1 MSDPQV
7 LFLDEPTVGLDPR
20 IRHELLDVIADL
32 RTRREMTVL
41 VTTHYLDEAE
51 RLCDRVAIIHAGRI
65 VALDTP
71 AALLAGLGREI
82 VELRVAGDPGSAL
95 SRLRARGVAGG
106 DAFAV
111 GATVT
116 VPLHDRGAGDAIT
129 AIGRARPRARDRH
142 AQAHARRRL
151 PAPHRRSPRRGRLTT
166 STNRSQTM
174 STATEIATLP
184 RRGIAFPGLGSLVT
198 LARRRCQLTVRT
210 PRELVVPLVTPI
222 LFALVIAPALKDAL
236 HTSAGYESLVA
247 VGTVGLLIPLNTMFS
262 GLSVIGD
269 REQGAQR
276 ELLAAPIRR
285 SLLVFG
291 NLVVALAITGF
302 QVVTLLAFAL
312 ARGIDFNASG
322 SGIIWFVASAVL
334 FAVGMYGV
342 AETLASRV
350 PKQDEYIS
358 RVPAIAIVPWFLAG
372 SLFPISALPE
382 LLTWITKFLP
392 LTHGLAVMRYGL
404 LGDASG
410 LHNIWG
416 AHDATAMAT
425 LSLLVVAAF
434 ATLMVS
440 IAIRTFTRAASQ

>member
-1 MSDPQV
+1 
-7 LFLDEPTVGLDPR
+7 
-20 IRHELLDVIADL
+20 
-32 RTRREMTVL
+32 
-41 VTTHYLDEAE
+41 
-51 RLCDRVAIIHAGRI
+51 
-65 VALDTP
+65 
-71 AALLAGLGREI
+71 
-82 VELRVAGDPGSAL
+82 
-95 SRLRARGVAGG
+95 
-106 DAFAV
+106 
-111 GATVT
+111 
-116 VPLHDRGAGDAIT
+116 
-129 AIGRARPRARDRH
+129 
-142 AQAHARRRL
+142 
-151 PAPHRRSPRRGRLTT
+151 
-166 STNRSQTM
+166 M
-174 STATEIATLP
+174 STATETATLP
-184 RRGIAFPGLGSLVT
+184 RRSISFPGLASLAT
-198 LARRRCQLTVRT
+198 LARRRFQLTVRT

-236 HTSAGYESLVA
+236 HTSADYESLVA

-285 SLLVFG
+285 PLLVLG
-291 NLVVALAITGF
+291 NLAVALAITAF

-322 SGIIWFVASAVL
+322 SGVVWFVAAAVL
-334 FAVGMYGV
+334 FAVGMYGM

-350 PKQDEYIS
+350 RTQEEYIS

-382 LLTWITKFLP
+382 WLTWITKFLP

-404 LGDASG
+404 LGDTSG

-416 AHDATAMAT
+416 THDPTAMAT

-434 ATLMVS
+434 AALMLA
-440 IAIRTFTRAASQ
+440 IAMRTFAKAASR